1 MSRLCII
8 LGLCQVFSISFHL
21 VLTTS
26 LKGNGSL
33 RKPSKY
39 ISDSRAK
46 TQTAAVSP
54 WEVWVPSYCV
64 SVSPC
69 LSLRLPWSIALLIF
83 FLPPTNPLN
92 LFAMEGPWIEIAK
105 RAQVSLSVV
114 LFPNSGRISRLAT
127 TGIQGKKT
135 ENPMCPWIRGGS

>member
-1 MSRLCII
+1 MSRLYVI

-21 VLTTS
+21 VLITS

-39 ISDSRAK
+39 ISDSRAR
-46 TQTAAVSP
+46 TQTAAVSLR
-54 WEVWVPSYCV
+54 EVWVPSYCV

-69 LSLRLPWSIALLIF
+69 LSLCLPWSIAWLIY
-83 FLPPTNPLN
+83 LPPTNPPN
-92 LFAMEGPWIEIAK
+92 LFAVEGPWIEVAK

-114 LFPNSGRISRLAT
+114 LVPNPGRISRLAT
-127 TGIQGKKT
+127 TGIQDKKT
-135 ENPMCPWIRGGS
+135 ENPVCP